1 MLRMIVDQVSLRT
14 LKRAGLRLLIIIIFA
29 STQLKAPWGFM
40 KGLQLLL
47 QVNALICT
55 AIAAY
60 KRESAVSRNL
70 GHWDEAAFLLMLCL
84 GVHFIIRI
92 K

>member
-1 MLRMIVDQVSLRT
+1 MLRMIVDQISLRT
-14 LKRAGLRLLIIIIFA
+14 LKRAGLRLLIILILA

-47 QVNALICT
+47 AVNALICT

-84 GVHFIIRI
+84 GVHFIIGM

>member
-1 MLRMIVDQVSLRT
+1 MRPKCRTHTDGDAFPRELVDDTEHPKCLPIVGAVGDEVV
-14 LKRAGLRLLIIIIFA
+14 G
-29 STQLKAPWGFM
+29 PHM
-40 KGLQLLL
+40 
-47 QVNALICT
+47 VICT
-55 AIAAY
+55 AIAVY

-84 GVHFIIRI
+84 GVHFIIGM

>member
-1 MLRMIVDQVSLRT
+1 MLGMIVDQISLRT
-14 LKRAGLRLLIIIIFA
+14 LKRTGLRLLIILIFA

-47 QVNALICT
+47 AANALICT

-70 GHWDEAAFLLMLCL
+70 GHWDEAAFLFMLCL
-84 GVHFIIRI
+84 GVHFLIGM

>member
-1 MLRMIVDQVSLRT
+1 MLAFQF
-14 LKRAGLRLLIIIIFA
+14 LLA
-29 STQLKAPWGFM
+29 
-40 KGLQLLL
+40 
-47 QVNALICT
+47 VNALICT

-70 GHWDEAAFLLMLCL
+70 GHWDEAAFLLVLCL
-84 GVHFIIRI
+84 GVHFIIEM